1 VNLLELIREKQIR
14 SFLFASSSSVYG
26 NNKKVPF
33 SEKDFVDHPISPYA
47 ATKKS
52 GELLCHTYHHLYGI
66 NTVCLRFFTVYGPRQ
81 RPDLA
86 IHKFMKRILNEETIP
101 VYGDG
106 SSKRDYTYIDDIID
120 GVVKALNFVLEN
132 DGCFE
137 VFNLGESRTVSLSE
151 MIETI
156 EKVTGKKATVERLPM
171 QPGDVNITYA
181 DVSKA
186 RKMLA
191 YAPSMDFEEGV
202 RRFYELMRNR

>member
-1 VNLLELIREKQIR
+1 MCRE
-14 SFLFASSSSVYG
+14 
-26 NNKKVPF
+26 N
-33 SEKDFVDHPISPYA
+33 DFVDHPISPYA
-47 ATKKS
+47 VTKKS
-52 GELLCHTYHHLYGI
+52 GELLCHTYHHLYDI
-66 NTVCLRFFTVYGPRQ
+66 NTAYLRFFTVYGPRQ

-86 IHKFMKRILNEETIP
+86 IHKFMTRIQNDETIP
-101 VYGDG
+101 VYGEG

-120 GVVKALNFVLEN
+120 GVVKALNFVREN

-156 EKVTGKKATVERLPM
+156 EIVVGKQAKIERLPM

-186 RKMLA
+186 RKMLG
-191 YAPSMDFEEGV
+191 YTPSMDFEEGIYNFHQWLTK
-202 RRFYELMRNR
+202 RFK